1 MDSGFLNSLVGE
13 YLSSVSSKLAEK
25 FKKETKATPLPPN
38 SPSIAEMVQ
47 HYKETTPKVSKRKLA
62 MTNGDSSAK
71 KAKKDESSSDDSD
84 SDDDNKNKKPVAK
97 AAKAAAVEK
106 MEEGSSDDSDSED
119 EKPAAKPKAAAP
131 KAAKKVE
138 KKESSSEDG
147 SESEDEKPAAKVA
160 AKAVP
165 KAAAKEEESSS
176 DDSDSEDEKPVAKK
190 ATPAAKPVPKAA
202 AKKEESS
209 SDDSDSDEDE
219 KPAPKAKA
227 ATPAKTASKKEE
239 SSSDDSDSED
249 EEPAPKKPAPKKPTP
264 APKAASQKEESS
276 DESDS
281 EEEEPAPKKATPAT
295 KATAKKEES
304 SDDSDSEDEE
314 PATKKVTPAP
324 KATAKEE
331 ESSSDSDSDSEDEK
345 PAPKVKTAKKEESS
359 DSDDSSSSDE
369 EPAPKKAKAEPMDED
384 EPVMK
389 VKSNKNKTLDD
400 LKTPTKSH
408 DQSYGGGDKS
418 FSEEGRKIFIH
429 NVSEEATYED
439 FQAAVE
445 KHGEVTDFFNP
456 GRGFGF
462 ITYSTNEEAQACIAA
477 MDNTEIAGRTIQMNI
492 ARPKGEKPAPG
503 TGGKRQEAAP
513 GCKLFVHG
521 ITQETDNHSLKTAFE
536 AHGVVTDAYN
546 PGKGFAFV
554 TYSNPSE
561 ANAAMAAFEG
571 TEVCGCYVTINVA
584 KDRKSDAGGR
594 GGARGGRGGGG
605 GGGRREEIE
614 GAKLFVHNVSEDTE
628 QQDLWNAFAEH
639 GTVTDAYN
647 PGRGFAFVTF
657 ASAEDAQKAMNALE
671 GQEVCGR
678 EIQCNIAKPREAK
691 NDGGGRGGRGG
702 RGGARGG
709 GRGGRGGRGGMSI
722 SVGGGGG
729 NNKKISFD

>member
-1 MDSGFLNSLVGE
+1 MDSGFLNSLVGD

-38 SPSIAEMVQ
+38 SPGIAEMVQ
-47 HYKETTPKVSKRKLA
+47 HFKETTPKVSKRKLA
-62 MTNGDSSAK
+62 MTNGDSAAK

-84 SDDDNKNKKPVAK
+84 SDDENEKKKPVANGK
-97 AAKAAAVEK
+97 AAKAAPVEK
-106 MEEGSSDDSDSED
+106 MEESSSDDSESEDEKPAAKPAAATPKSAKKVAKKESSSEDSSDSEDEKPAAKPAPKVATPAKAAPKAAAKKEESSSDDSDSDSED
-119 EKPAAKPKAAAP
+119 EKPAAK
-131 KAAKKVE
+131 
-138 KKESSSEDG
+138 
-147 SESEDEKPAAKVA
+147 
-160 AKAVP
+160 
-165 KAAAKEEESSS
+165 
-176 DDSDSEDEKPVAKK
+176 K
-190 ATPAAKPVPKAA
+190 ATPAPKPAPKAA

-219 KPAPKAKA
+219 KPAAKTPKAV
-227 ATPAKTASKKEE
+227 TPAKATPKAAAKKEE
-239 SSSDDSDSED
+239 SSSDDSDSDSED
-249 EEPAPKKPAPKKPTP
+249 EKPAAKKATPAPKP
-264 APKAASQKEESS
+264 APKAA
-276 DESDS
+276 
-281 EEEEPAPKKATPAT
+281 
-295 KATAKKEES
+295 AKK
-304 SDDSDSEDEE
+304 
-314 PATKKVTPAP
+314 
-324 KATAKEE
+324 E
-331 ESSSDSDSDSEDEK
+331 ESSSDSDSDSDEEDEK
-345 PAPKVKTAKKEESS
+345 PAPKPKAAAKPAKKESS
-359 DSDDSSSSDE
+359 DSDDSSSSEDD
-369 EPAPKKAKAEPMDED
+369 EPAPKKAEPMDED

-462 ITYSTNEEAQACIAA
+462 ITFSTNEEAQACIAA
-477 MDNTEIAGRTIQMNI
+477 MDNTEVAGRTIQMNI

-536 AHGVVTDAYN
+536 AHGTVMDAYN

-554 TYSNPSE
+554 TFSKASE

-584 KDRKSDAGGR
+584 KDKKADAGGR
-594 GGARGGRGGGG
+594 GGGRGGRGGGG

-614 GAKLFVHNVSEDTE
+614 GAKLFVHNVSEDTAQE
-628 QQDLWNAFAEH
+628 DLWNAFAEH

-657 ASAEDAQKAMNALE
+657 ASAEDAQKAMGALE

-678 EIQCNIAKPREAK
+678 EIQCNVAKPRENK
-691 NDGGGRGGRGG
+691 NDGGGRGG

-722 SVGGGGG
+722 SAGGGGG
-729 NNKKISFD
+729 SNKKISFD

>member
-1 MDSGFLNSLVGE
+1 MDSGFLNSLVGD
-13 YLSSVSSKLAEK
+13 YLSSVSSKLADK

-38 SPSIAEMVQ
+38 SPSIAEMVN
-47 HYKETTPKVSKRKLA
+47 HFKETTPKVSKRKLA
-62 MTNGDSSAK
+62 MTNGDSAAK

-97 AAKAAAVEK
+97 AAKAAPAAAPVEK
-106 MEEGSSDDSDSED
+106 MEESSSDESDSEDEKPAAKPAAAAPKAAKKVAKKESSSEDSSDSEDEKPAAKPAPKAATPAKAAPKAAAKKEESSSDDSDSED
-119 EKPAAKPKAAAP
+119 EKPAAKT
-131 KAAKKVE
+131 
-138 KKESSSEDG
+138 
-147 SESEDEKPAAKVA
+147 
-160 AKAVP
+160 
-165 KAAAKEEESSS
+165 
-176 DDSDSEDEKPVAKK
+176 
-190 ATPAAKPVPKAA
+190 ATPAAKPAPKAA

-209 SDDSDSDEDE
+209 SDDSDSDEEE
-219 KPAPKAKA
+219 KPAAKAKA
-227 ATPAKTASKKEE
+227 ATPAKAAPKKKE
-239 SSSDDSDSED
+239 SSSEDSDSED
-249 EEPAPKKPAPKKPTP
+249 EK
-264 APKAASQKEESS
+264 
-276 DESDS
+276 
-281 EEEEPAPKKATPAT
+281 PAPKKATPAP
-295 KATAKKEES
+295 KAAAKK
-304 SDDSDSEDEE
+304 
-314 PATKKVTPAP
+314 
-324 KATAKEE
+324 E

-345 PAPKVKTAKKEESS
+345 PAPKAKAAAKPAKKESS
-359 DSDDSSSSDE
+359 DSDDSSSDDD
-369 EPAPKKAKAEPMDED
+369 EPAPKKAAKEAPAEAMDED
-384 EPVMK
+384 EPVMT

-418 FSEEGRKIFIH
+418 FNEEGRKIFIH

-439 FQAAVE
+439 FQAEVE

-462 ITYSTNEEAQACIAA
+462 ITFSANEEAQACIKA
-477 MDNTEIAGRTIQMNI
+477 MDNTEISGRTIQMNI

-521 ITQETDNHSLKTAFE
+521 ITQETDNSSLQSAFE
-536 AHGVVTDAYN
+536 AHGTVMDAYN

-554 TYSNPSE
+554 TFSKSSE

-584 KDRKSDAGGR
+584 RDKKDAGAGGR

-605 GGGRREEIE
+605 GGGRREDIE

-657 ASAEDAQKAMNALE
+657 ASAEDAQKAMGALE

-678 EIQCNIAKPREAK
+678 EIQCNVAKPREAK
-691 NDGGGRGGRGG
+691 TDGGGRGGGRGG
-702 RGGARGG
+702 ARGGARGG
-709 GRGGRGGRGGMSI
+709 GRGGRGGMSI
-722 SVGGGGG
+722 SAGAGGG

>member
-249 EEPAPKKPAPKKPTP
+249 EEPAPKKPTP
-264 APKAASQKEESS
+264 APKAAAQKEESS

-281 EEEEPAPKKATPAT
+281 DEEEPAPKKATPAT

>member
-1 MDSGFLNSLVGE
+1 MDSGFLNSLVGD
-13 YLSSVSSKLAEK
+13 YLSSVSSKLADK

-38 SPSIAEMVQ
+38 SPGIAEMVQ
-47 HYKETTPKVSKRKLA
+47 HFKETTPKVSKRKLA
-62 MTNGDSSAK
+62 MTNGDSAAK

-84 SDDDNKNKKPVAK
+84 SDDENEKKKPIANGK
-97 AAKAAAVEK
+97 AAKAAPVEK
-106 MEEGSSDDSDSED
+106 MEESSSDDSESEDEKPAAKPAAATPKSAKKVAKKESSSEDSSDSEDEKPAAKPAPKVATPAKAAPKAAAKKEESSSDDSDSDSED
-119 EKPAAKPKAAAP
+119 EKPAAK
-131 KAAKKVE
+131 
-138 KKESSSEDG
+138 
-147 SESEDEKPAAKVA
+147 
-160 AKAVP
+160 
-165 KAAAKEEESSS
+165 
-176 DDSDSEDEKPVAKK
+176 K
-190 ATPAAKPVPKAA
+190 ATPAPKPAPKAA

-219 KPAPKAKA
+219 KPAAKTPKAV
-227 ATPAKTASKKEE
+227 TPAKATPKAAAKKEE
-239 SSSDDSDSED
+239 SSSDDSDSDSED
-249 EEPAPKKPAPKKPTP
+249 EKPAAKKATPAPKP
-264 APKAASQKEESS
+264 APKAA
-276 DESDS
+276 
-281 EEEEPAPKKATPAT
+281 
-295 KATAKKEES
+295 AKK
-304 SDDSDSEDEE
+304 
-314 PATKKVTPAP
+314 
-324 KATAKEE
+324 E
-331 ESSSDSDSDSEDEK
+331 ESSSDSDSDSDEEDEK
-345 PAPKVKTAKKEESS
+345 PAPKPKAAAKPAKKESS
-359 DSDDSSSSDE
+359 DSDDSSSSEDD
-369 EPAPKKAKAEPMDED
+369 EPAPKKAEPMDED

-462 ITYSTNEEAQACIAA
+462 ITFSTNEEAQACIAA
-477 MDNTEIAGRTIQMNI
+477 MDNTEVAGRTIQMNI

-536 AHGVVTDAYN
+536 AHGTVMDAYN

-554 TYSNPSE
+554 TFSKASE

-584 KDRKSDAGGR
+584 KDKKADAGGR
-594 GGARGGRGGGG
+594 GGGRGGRGGGG

-614 GAKLFVHNVSEDTE
+614 GAKLFVHNVSEDTAQE
-628 QQDLWNAFAEH
+628 DLWNAFAEH

-657 ASAEDAQKAMNALE
+657 ASAEDAQKAMGALE

-678 EIQCNIAKPREAK
+678 EIQCNVAKPRENK
-691 NDGGGRGGRGG
+691 NDGGGRGG

-722 SVGGGGG
+722 SAGGGGG
-729 NNKKISFD
+729 SNKKISFD

>member
-1 MDSGFLNSLVGE
+1 LKNWNVNNYSF
-13 YLSSVSSKLAEK
+13 
-25 FKKETKATPLPPN
+25 
-38 SPSIAEMVQ
+38 VQ
-47 HYKETTPKVSKRKLA
+47 
-62 MTNGDSSAK
+62 
-71 KAKKDESSSDDSD
+71 DESSSEDSD
-84 SDDDNKNKKPVAK
+84 SDDEDEKKKPVSTSKAVK
-97 AAKAAAVEK
+97 AAPVEK
-106 MEEGSSDDSDSED
+106 MEESS
-119 EKPAAKPKAAAP
+119 
-131 KAAKKVE
+131 
-138 KKESSSEDG
+138 
-147 SESEDEKPAAKVA
+147 SESEDEKPAAKKA
-160 AKAVP
+160 TATPKSAKKEAKKESSSEDSSDSEDEKPASKPAPKTATPAKAV
-165 KAAAKEEESSS
+165 AKPVSKKDESSS
-176 DDSDSEDEKPVAKK
+176 DDSDSEDEKPAPKK
-190 ATPAAKPVPKAA
+190 AAQKQAPKAA

-209 SDDSDSDEDE
+209 SDDSDSEDE
-219 KPAPKAKA
+219 KPAAKPTPKA
-227 ATPAKTASKKEE
+227 ATQAKATPKAAAKNDE
-239 SSSDDSDSED
+239 SSSDDSESDD
-249 EEPAPKKPAPKKPTP
+249 EKPAATPAPKPAPKT
-264 APKAASQKEESS
+264 A
-276 DESDS
+276 
-281 EEEEPAPKKATPAT
+281 
-295 KATAKKEES
+295 AKK
-304 SDDSDSEDEE
+304 
-314 PATKKVTPAP
+314 
-324 KATAKEE
+324 E

-345 PAPKVKTAKKEESS
+345 PAPKVKTAAKPAKKESS
-359 DSDDSSSSDE
+359 DSDDSSSSEDD
-369 EPAPKKAKAEPMDED
+369 EPAPKKAAKEAPAEPMDED

-418 FSEEGRKIFIH
+418 FNEEGRKIFIH

-462 ITYSTNEEAQACIAA
+462 ITFSTNEEAQACIAA
-477 MDNTEIAGRTIQMNI
+477 MDNTEVAGRTIQMNI

-536 AHGVVTDAYN
+536 EHGSVMDAYN

-554 TYSNPSE
+554 TYSKASE
-561 ANAAMAAFEG
+561 ASAAMAAFEG

-584 KDRKSDAGGR
+584 RDKKSDAGGR

-657 ASAEDAQKAMNALE
+657 GSAEDAQKAMNALE
-671 GQEVCGR
+671 GKEVCGR
-678 EIQCNIAKPREAK
+678 EIQCNVAKPREAK
-691 NDGGGRGGRGG
+691 NDGGGRGG

-722 SVGGGGG
+722 SAAGGGG